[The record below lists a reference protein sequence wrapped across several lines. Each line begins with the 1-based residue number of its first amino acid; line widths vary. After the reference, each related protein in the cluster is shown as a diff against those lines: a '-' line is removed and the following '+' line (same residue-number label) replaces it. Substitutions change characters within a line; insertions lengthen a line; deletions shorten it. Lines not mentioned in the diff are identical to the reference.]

1 MSGFG
6 FLLVDRLLVPG
17 GWVLFDDLDW
27 TFSSMIKPGVDTPP
41 WLAQLTTD
49 ELETPQIRKVWE
61 LLVKPH
67 PGYQEFCEDGQ
78 WGFAQKKPVS
88 PDAACHD

>member
-1 MSGFG
+1 M
-6 FLLVDRLLVPG
+6 
-17 GWVLFDDLDW
+17 LFDDLDW
-27 TFSSMIKPGVDTPP
+27 TFSSMIKPGVETPP

-67 PGYQEFCEDGQ
+67 PGYQKFCEDGQ

-88 PDAACHD
+88 PDSPCHD